1 MMICTVQRSLSGYRS
16 MRFKVVGRAQATAA
30 VAVLALAA
38 SAVAAPLRAFEAEIQ
53 ASAAT
58 DSASPDAPAA
68 TNRSEPAGEPAAPA
82 PLTASEAAPP
92 APSAIVL
99 PQPPDASVSVTVAD
113 RLPGLMAERLA
124 DAGAGLLPRLPRKDR
139 EALAAFY
146 ALGNY
151 QPLWIK
157 DGAWTPAGH
166 ALVER
171 LRRAG
176 EDGLDADHYPVPA
189 MRPRPEG
196 DAAAAAVEAELKL
209 SAAAIAYARDARG
222 ARIEPSRLSDLITP
236 ELALPA
242 ADAVLTVLAAAPD
255 AGAALAGYNP
265 PHDGY
270 RALKAKLAEVQS
282 SQTQARL
289 ADDIRANME
298 RWRWVPPDMGRR
310 HVWVNVPEYK
320 LRLMKDGRAV
330 HEARVIVGKSE
341 TPTPLFS
348 DEMDHAIVNPSWYV
362 PPSIFKNEF
371 NSDPGLAAARGY
383 DVIYGRNGAVTVRQP
398 PGERNALGFVKF
410 MFPNKHAVYLH
421 DTPNR
426 RLFASEKRAL
436 SHGCVR
442 LDQPFRFGEFVLGS
456 DWTEAR
462 LKSLIGR
469 GERTI
474 RLPEKVPVH
483 LTHFT
488 LLVDEKGELRHIAD
502 LYGVNG
508 KVRAALGLSRDATP
522 VAQAPAADKTTSAP
536 PERRRLAQA
545 PARRKPVRPVRF
557 VERAPI
563 PVAQPFF
570 WWFR

>member
-1 MMICTVQRSLSGYRS
+1 

-30 VAVLALAA
+30 AAVLALAA
-38 SAVAAPLRAFEAEIQ
+38 SALSAPLQAFEAEIQ
-53 ASAAT
+53 ASGAT
-58 DSASPDAPAA
+58 NSASPDAPAA

-82 PLTASEAAPP
+82 PLTASEAAAP

-99 PQPPDASVSVTVAD
+99 PRPPDASVSVTAAD

-124 DAGAGLLPRLPRKDR
+124 DAGAALLPRLPRKDR

-151 QPLWIK
+151 QPLWVK

-189 MRPRPEG
+189 VRPRTEG

-282 SQTQARL
+282 SQAQARL
-289 ADDIRANME
+289 ADDHPRQHGALALGAAGHGSPPRLGE
-298 RWRWVPPDMGRR
+298 RPGIQAAA
-310 HVWVNVPEYK
+310 HE
-320 LRLMKDGRAV
+320 GRA
-330 HEARVIVGKSE
+330 
-341 TPTPLFS
+341 
-348 DEMDHAIVNPSWYV
+348 
-362 PPSIFKNEF
+362 
-371 NSDPGLAAARGY
+371 
-383 DVIYGRNGAVTVRQP
+383 
-398 PGERNALGFVKF
+398 
-410 MFPNKHAVYLH
+410 
-421 DTPNR
+421 R
-426 RLFASEKRAL
+426 R
-436 SHGCVR
+436 
-442 LDQPFRFGEFVLGS
+442 P
-456 DWTEAR
+456 
-462 LKSLIGR
+462 
-469 GERTI
+469 
-474 RLPEKVPVH
+474 
-483 LTHFT
+483 
-488 LLVDEKGELRHIAD
+488 
-502 LYGVNG
+502 
-508 KVRAALGLSRDATP
+508 
-522 VAQAPAADKTTSAP
+522 
-536 PERRRLAQA
+536 
-545 PARRKPVRPVRF
+545 
-557 VERAPI
+557 
-563 PVAQPFF
+563 
-570 WWFR
+570 